1 MDARVF
7 VNEFNIPPPTTET
20 SEDVMRFLKDFEIA
34 AKGRNIENEGR
45 NIENEVNVRL
55 QKQQILNVASQFRQ
69 RERTLEDT
77 PPRWFQMWVNDENGF
92 SGLFNRIGRMET
104 RMDRMETKMDR
115 MEARIDRIA
124 NVQRRSLGFPID
136 VVPFLNGEE
145 PTEKLPQ
152 IRSVED
158 IDLLTKDQCTS
169 YLNGYGIRFN
179 PNETI
184 KLKERLRD
192 VVGLMSAYDL
202 AYQFSGFP

>member
-34 AKGRNIENEGR
+34 TKGRS
-45 NIENEVNVRL
+45 IENEVNVRL
-55 QKQQILNVASQFRQ
+55 QMQQILNVASQFRQ

-92 SGLFNRIGRMET
+92 SGLFNRIG
-104 RMDRMETKMDR
+104 R